1 MTSNQKKA
9 AEIMKPHMTSRLAAM
24 DLAKQLEEAGLLT
37 PDNTTEEE
45 DYRVIPFDQVEGK
58 YVTSRYIRRV
68 TPWEPAPMLTHGQKK
83 TAHDSDDHTGL
94 PEPSRTMFPSG
105 QAWYLKGP
113 VGDVRAVPGSVVAF
127 GLWEEQPFRIVT
139 TPEEAIELARTLTA
153 AAHHARET
161 TPQTIPAEQAGGRRV
176 TDTHEQEDHLKALE
190 DPQDTLE
197 YRTEHLEGATG
208 TWAPTERSGKW
219 GTRQW
224 AINVAH
230 IVSKHH
236 PSPINR
242 IMARRVSP
250 PWRVNP

>member
-83 TAHDSDDHTGL
+83 TAHDSDDHRAIPFDQVEGVYMAT
-94 PEPSRTMFPSG
+94 RAMAPSG
-105 QAWYLKGP
+105 QVWLLDGP

-127 GLWEEQPFRIVT
+127 GLGEEQPFRIVA
-139 TPEEAIELARTLTA
+139 TPEEAMELARTLAA
-153 AAHHARET
+153 AAHHAREA
-161 TPQTIPAEQAGGRRV
+161 TPQT
-176 TDTHEQEDHLKALE
+176 EDM
-190 DPQDTLE
+190 T
-197 YRTEHLEGATG
+197 
-208 TWAPTERSGKW
+208 
-219 GTRQW
+219 
-224 AINVAH
+224 
-230 IVSKHH
+230 
-236 PSPINR
+236 
-242 IMARRVSP
+242 
-250 PWRVNP
+250 